1 MYDPLIPTPT
11 GSVQSLTRWT
21 LPSVK
26 ETTVDIDG
34 AECDAL
40 ICKANGYAYGLPDGF
55 STGAM
60 MNLDL
65 SDNRAIVDFVE
76 RYGLPVSPYA
86 NQTNHVEQRFKQND
100 AYSID
105 PVGDGLNLWR
115 DGFYD
120 SQRSQQIAENLGP
133 SPFNHFKDKR
143 CSAGTAIANLIKGIR
158 PSNSQIILV
167 NDIRTTLAFM
177 QLSALLL
184 CSKSAFGRSAY
195 DAVLNYL
202 GSCPSREVIVSVF
215 KTLSYAMQLKVRP
228 LDGLSPD
235 IAMEANRVW
244 IENQLEDLEKTL
256 ALFIDLA
263 INPDEKPKKLIN
275 SPVLQKLLVHRP
287 NETETIP
294 ASLTRAFALQLE
306 RELES
311 GQEWFTCSVCGRPY
325 KHKQQLMH
333 AITNQETAEKECRKV
348 RRGTRKP
355 NAFCCKAHEELM
367 RRKGRSDRTESA
379 ETDQIPSQSS

>member
-1 MYDPLIPTPT
+1 
-11 GSVQSLTRWT
+11 
-21 LPSVK
+21 
-26 ETTVDIDG
+26 
-34 AECDAL
+34 
-40 ICKANGYAYGLPDGF
+40 
-55 STGAM
+55 
-60 MNLDL
+60 
-65 SDNRAIVDFVE
+65 
-76 RYGLPVSPYA
+76 
-86 NQTNHVEQRFKQND
+86 
-100 AYSID
+100 
-105 PVGDGLNLWR
+105 
-115 DGFYD
+115 
-120 SQRSQQIAENLGP
+120 
-133 SPFNHFKDKR
+133 
-143 CSAGTAIANLIKGIR
+143 
-158 PSNSQIILV
+158 
-167 NDIRTTLAFM
+167 M

-215 KTLSYAMQLKVRP
+215 KTLTYAMQLKVRP

-263 INPDEKPKKLIN
+263 INPDEKPKELIN

-294 ASLTRAFALQLE
+294 GSLTRAFALQLE

>member
-1 MYDPLIPTPT
+1 MLDPLIPTPA
-11 GSVQSLTRWT
+11 GHVQPLSRWT
-21 LPSVK
+21 LPRVK
-26 ETTVDIDG
+26 KATVEIDG
-34 AECDAL
+34 IECEAF

-60 MNLDL
+60 MNLNL
-65 SDNRAIVDFVE
+65 SDNRAIADFVE

-86 NQTNHVEQRFKQND
+86 NQACHVEQRFKQND
-100 AYSID
+100 SYSTD

-120 SQRSQQIAENLGP
+120 SKRSQQISEELGS

-143 CSAGTAIANLIKGIR
+143 CSAGTEIANLIKGIR

-202 GSCPSREVIVSVF
+202 GSCPSRGAIVSVF

-228 LDGLSPD
+228 LNGLSPD
-235 IAMEANRVW
+235 IAMEANRIW

-263 INPDEKPKKLIN
+263 INPDEKPKELIN
-275 SPVLQKLLVHRP
+275 SPALQKLMVQRP
-287 NETETIP
+287 NETEAIP
-294 ASLTRAFALQLE
+294 GSLTRAFALQLE

-367 RRKGRSDRTESA
+367 RRKGRSNRAVCAEADRTPSES
-379 ETDQIPSQSS
+379 S

>member
-1 MYDPLIPTPT
+1 MLDPLIPTPA
-11 GSVQSLTRWT
+11 SPVQPLSRWT
-21 LPSVK
+21 LPRVK
-26 ETTVDIDG
+26 KATVEIDG
-34 AECDAL
+34 IECDAF

-60 MNLDL
+60 MNLNL
-65 SDNRAIVDFVE
+65 SDNRAIADFVE

-86 NQTNHVEQRFKQND
+86 NQASHVEQRFKQND
-100 AYSID
+100 SYSTD

-120 SQRSQQIAENLGP
+120 SKRSQQISEELGP

-143 CSAGTAIANLIKGIR
+143 CSAGTEIANLIKGIR

-202 GSCPSREVIVSVF
+202 GSCPSRGAIVSVF

-263 INPDEKPKKLIN
+263 INPDEKPKELIN
-275 SPVLQKLLVHRP
+275 SPALQKLMVQRP
-287 NETETIP
+287 NETEAIP
-294 ASLTRAFALQLE
+294 GSLTRAFALQLE

-333 AITNQETAEKECRKV
+333 AITNQESAEKECRKV
-348 RRGTRKP
+348 RRRTLKP

-367 RRKGRSDRTESA
+367 RRKGRSNRAVCAEADRTPSES
-379 ETDQIPSQSS
+379 S

>member
-1 MYDPLIPTPT
+1 MLDPLIPTPE
-11 GSVQSLTRWT
+11 GPVQPLSRWT
-21 LPSVK
+21 LPRVK
-26 ETTVDIDG
+26 KATVEIDG
-34 AECDAL
+34 IECEAF

-60 MNLDL
+60 MNLNL
-65 SDNRAIVDFVE
+65 SDNRAIADFAE

-86 NQTNHVEQRFKQND
+86 NQASHVEQRFKQND
-100 AYSID
+100 SYSTD

-120 SQRSQQIAENLGP
+120 SKRSQQISEELGS

-143 CSAGTAIANLIKGIR
+143 CSAGTEIANLIKGIR

-202 GSCPSREVIVSVF
+202 GSCPSRGAIVSVF

-263 INPDEKPKKLIN
+263 INPDEKPKELIN
-275 SPVLQKLLVHRP
+275 SPALQKLMVQRP
-287 NETETIP
+287 NETEAIP
-294 ASLTRAFALQLE
+294 GSLTRAFALQLE

-333 AITNQETAEKECRKV
+333 AITNQETAEKECHKV

-367 RRKGRSDRTESA
+367 RRKGRSNRAVCAEADRTPSES
-379 ETDQIPSQSS
+379 S